1 MFDEKTKDQ
10 CRRLQEGFDKAIS
23 ERYQG
28 NYFDSATGSS
38 EIPIKSVYTPLDIDD
53 LDYEKDIGYPGAYPF
68 TRSNYPIHYQYQA
81 WINQPVHGYGL
92 PEHTRE
98 RMDLLAQ
105 AGMEG
110 YFGGRTYNLVW
121 DVPTYFG
128 VDPDEPDAQGYQGKD
143 GVCCVTDED
152 FGRMLH
158 DVDLTKT
165 NIVLINGDTLPIL
178 AHYIAYAEGQGVPRD
193 QLRGNTMNWEF
204 TAWYAPNFLWETEG
218 ALKLATDL
226 ISFCSKEMPKW
237 NHTNIQ
243 GHGISETGADAVHQ
257 MAYSIACA
265 RGVADSCVAAGID
278 PDAFMPGIGFQIAQ
292 CNDFFEYICMFR
304 AWRKLWARTARERF
318 GCKRPSSMQLRTH
331 THTSCFELTKQQPL
345 VNLIRSAFH
354 ALGAALSGT
363 TAMEIP
369 AYDEP
374 IGIPTEESAILALRV
389 QQVIRHETGITRV
402 GDPLAGS
409 YYVEWLTKRME
420 EEGER
425 VLKEIDDAG
434 GFVKAHKS
442 GMLISNLRKNAN
454 EWRKKVD
461 SGELTV
467 VGWNKYAMEEE
478 EPIQAFRPD
487 PNVARIA
494 AERIKEYRAR
504 RDQAKCDAAL
514 NALVAA
520 AELLDKGEYGHV
532 MPACVEAAK
541 AKATAG
547 EISKALRKVFKW
559 GPEYSVS
566 LSH

>member
-1 MFDEKTKDQ
+1 MFDDKTVEACRKMMEKHDELIQT
-10 CRRLQEGFDKAIS
+10 
-23 ERYQG
+23 RYQG
-28 NYFDSATGSS
+28 KDFSSATGSS
-38 EIPIKSVYTPLDIDD
+38 EIPVKPFYTPADIEDVD
-53 LDYEKDIGYPGAYPF
+53 FEKDIGLPGQYPY
-68 TRSNYPIHYQYQA
+68 TRSNYPIHYQFQP

-98 RMDLLAQ
+98 RMDMLAK

-110 YFGGRTYNLVW
+110 YFGGRAYNLVW

-158 DVDLTKT
+158 DIDLSKT

-178 AHYIAYAEGQGVPRD
+178 AHYIAYAESQGVPRD

-226 ISFCSKEMPKW
+226 IHFCSNEMPKW

-265 RGVADSCVAAGID
+265 RAVADSCVKAGIE
-278 PDAFMPGIGFQIAQ
+278 PDAFLPGIGFQIAQ
-292 CNDFFEYICMFR
+292 GNDFFEYICMFR
-304 AWRKLWARTARERF
+304 AWRKLWATVCRERF
-318 GCKRPSSMQLRTH
+318 GAKKPSSMQLRTH

-345 VNLIRSAFH
+345 VNLIRSAYH

-369 AYDEP
+369 GYDEP
-374 IGIPTEESAILALRV
+374 IGIPTEESAVLALRI
-389 QQVIRHETGITRV
+389 QQVLRHETGITKV

-420 EEGER
+420 EEGAAI
-425 VLKEIDDAG
+425 LKEIDDAG

-442 GMLISNLRKNAN
+442 GMLISNLRKRAN

-461 SGELTV
+461 SGELTI
-467 VGWNKYAMEEE
+467 VGWNKYIVEEE
-478 EPIQAFRPD
+478 EPIQAFKPD
-487 PNVARIA
+487 PEVGRIA

-504 RDQAKCDAAL
+504 RDQAKTDAAL

-520 AELLDKGEYGHV
+520 AEKLDKGEYGNV

-566 LSH
+566 LPH

>member
-1 MFDEKTKDQ
+1 MFDEKTMEQ
-10 CRRLQEGFDKAIS
+10 CKKLMEQYKKVID

-28 NYFDSATGSS
+28 KDYATTTGSS
-38 EIPIKSVYTPLDIDD
+38 KIPIKAVYTPADIQDF
-53 LDYEKDIGYPGAYPF
+53 DYEKDIGVPGFYPYM
-68 TRSNYPIHYQYQA
+68 RSNYPIHYQFQP

-98 RMDLLAQ
+98 RMDALAK

-110 YFGGRTYNLVW
+110 YFGGRAYNLVW
-121 DVPTYFG
+121 DVPSYFG

-158 DVDLTKT
+158 GIDLTKT
-165 NIVLINGDTLPIL
+165 NIILINGDTLPIL
-178 AHYIAYAEGQGVPRD
+178 AHFIAYAESQGVKRD

-226 ISFCSKEMPKW
+226 IYFCCKEMPRW

-243 GHGISETGADAVHQ
+243 GHGISETGADALHQ

-265 RGVADSCVAAGID
+265 RAVCDSCKAAGLD
-278 PDAFMPGIGFQIAQ
+278 PDEFIQGIGFQIAQ
-292 CNDFFEYICMFR
+292 GNDFFEYICMFR
-304 AWRKLWARTARERF
+304 AWRKLWARVARERY
-318 GCKRPSSMQLRTH
+318 GCKKPSSMHLRTH

-345 VNLIRSAFH
+345 VNLIRSSFQ

-374 IGIPTEESAILALRV
+374 IGIPTEESAILALRI
-389 QQVIRHETGITRV
+389 QQVIRHETGVTKV

-420 EEGER
+420 QEGEKI
-425 VLKEIDDAG
+425 LKEIDDAG

-442 GMLISNLRKNAN
+442 GMLIANLRKNAN
-454 EWRKKVD
+454 QWRKEVD
-461 SGELTV
+461 SGERTI
-467 VGWNKYAMEEE
+467 VGWNKYIVPEKE
-478 EPIQAFRPD
+478 IIKAFRPD
-487 PNVARIA
+487 PNVARVA
-494 AERIKEYRAR
+494 AERIKEYRAK
-504 RDQAKCDAAL
+504 RDQAKTDAAL
-514 NALVAA
+514 NKLVEAA
-520 AELLDKGEYGHV
+520 KKLDKGEYGHV

-547 EISKALRKVFKW
+547 EISKTLRKVFKW
-559 GPEYSVS
+559 GPQYSIS
-566 LSH
+566 LPH